1 MKEETE
7 YMLLKLMTEILKE
20 MKAINKNL
28 EMINETIE
36 DVGFIDFYDDD
47 EEDEEASED
56 MEINKF
62 FNEYLIKGRG
72 IRYNGVVP
80 HSSYCHPCNFNNNCN
95 CHLYFQKE
103 DI

>member
-20 MKAINKNL
+20 MKAMNKNL

-47 EEDEEASED
+47 EEDEYTSED
-56 MEINKF
+56 
-62 FNEYLIKGRG
+62 
-72 IRYNGVVP
+72 V
-80 HSSYCHPCNFNNNCN
+80 
-95 CHLYFQKE
+95 E
-103 DI
+103 DQ